1 MNPKNKFRYFSA
13 MGLLLI
19 YSCSTPFKYTGS
31 KFKGVCTVAPN
42 QSIDTSAFRRI
53 CQTNSNWVAVVPY
66 GFCRENDPH
75 FYFDAN
81 KQWWGETSNGAA
93 KTIDMAH
100 QTGLKVMLK
109 PHVWVARGTY
119 TGDFVLKTEADWQ
132 IFEQDFGKY
141 VLRNAQVADSMHVEL
156 FCIATEM
163 DAFVRQRPQFW
174 KKLVQ
179 QVRQVY
185 QGPITYADNWD
196 KCSQNPL
203 WPDLDFVGVDAYF
216 PLTENKNPTAAD
228 LDKGWQT
235 HLKMLEKLSQ
245 DVQKPILFTE
255 FGYRSVE
262 GTAVRPWESSDDF
275 TPNLQHQAEAYE
287 ALFRNVW
294 QREWFA
300 GGFAWKWFL
309 HAERHNRE
317 PDPYTPQNKPAE
329 MVMKKWY
336 Q

>member
-1 MNPKNKFRYFSA
+1 MNYRNKFYCLAVLVCWLFSA
-13 MGLLLI
+13 
-19 YSCSTPFKYTGS
+19 CSTPFQYAGS
-31 KFKGVCTVAPN
+31 KLKGVCSVAPN
-42 QSIDTSAFRRI
+42 QAIDTSAFRAIR
-53 CQTNSNWVAVVPY
+53 QTNADWVAVVPY

-81 KQWWGETSNGAA
+81 QQWWGETSRGAA
-93 KTIDMAH
+93 KTIAMAH

-119 TGDFVLKTEADWQ
+119 TGDFTLKTEAEWQ
-132 IFEQDFGKY
+132 VFEQDFGKY
-141 VLRNAQVADSMHVEL
+141 VLRNAHIADSMRVEL

-163 DAFVRQRPQFW
+163 DAFVRQRPAFW
-174 KKLVQ
+174 QQLIR

-185 QGPITYADNWD
+185 SGPLTYADNWD
-196 KCSQNPL
+196 KFSQNPL

-216 PLTENKNPTAAD
+216 PLTENKNPTTAD

-235 HLKMLEKLSQ
+235 HLKTLEKLSEKT
-245 DVQKPILFTE
+245 QKPILFTE

-262 GTAVRPWESSDDF
+262 GAAVRPWESSRQY

-294 QREWFA
+294 RQKWFA

-309 HAERHNRE
+309 HPEHHNRE
-317 PDPYTPQNKPAE
+317 PDPYTPQNKPAA

-336 Q
+336 E